1 MTVEIHIN
9 PETITGEGDMFRT
22 TGTSSTEN
30 CKHYFK
36 IALTRERVRRYDHVK
51 TEAANEGF

>member
-1 MTVEIHIN
+1 MAEEIRIN
-9 PETITGEGDMFRT
+9 PETITGEGDVFRT
-22 TGTSSTEN
+22 TSSTEN